1 MCLDLIYKYLSLFVF
16 YAGAGVGAGRE
27 AGGRPDPDGI
37 VDLAA
42 GERDRM
48 ARVRSGGELPSNERD
63 KMTQERQREREI
75 EDGGREEQVRLNG
88 GEWGE

>member
-1 MCLDLIYKYLSLFVF
+1 MCLDLVCLYPSLFIF
-16 YAGAGVGAGRE
+16 YAGAGMGAGRG

-48 ARVRSGGELPSNERD
+48 ARVRSDGELPSDERD
-63 KMTQERQREREI
+63 KMT
-75 EDGGREEQVRLNG
+75 
-88 GEWGE
+88 